1 VISIT
6 IKKKISIEEFIK
18 KYEGER
24 FEYIDGVPFEMQGA
38 TLKHGSIQATI
49 SGQLNAGRGRPE
61 DPNEWLIITEA
72 PVQYGSRYLFYHDL
86 AGWKYPKSM
95 EISEEYLK
103 TKKPEWV
110 CEILSQNRK
119 NDEFLKKHILHEYR
133 ISYYWIV
140 DPFAQILTVFHW
152 DENGYSIILEADK
165 TFKGYIPPFEGI
177 EVQIDQFF
185 KVR

>member
-49 SGQLNAGRGRPE
+49 SGQLNAGRGQPE
-61 DPNEWLIITEA
+61 DPHVWLMITEA

-119 NDEFLKKHILHEYR
+119 HDEVVKKHILHTEL
-133 ISYYWIV
+133 I
-140 DPFAQILTVFHW
+140 PNLVFEKNPE
-152 DENGYSIILEADK
+152 DQK
-165 TFKGYIPPFEGI
+165 T
-177 EVQIDQFF
+177 
-185 KVR
+185 R